1 MNERI
6 RELSEQ
12 AANEYLSE
20 MESATDT
27 LSTAKRDELAQKAKQ
42 AGIGIIPHGFSEKFA
57 ELIINECIDQVA
69 GTKIVAQGAGDEFG
83 DLSESARNKY
93 KQWNNALVIATM
105 NVRDHFGVKE

>member
-6 RELSEQ
+6 QQLAEQ
-12 AANEYLSE
+12 AGFIDFTVHNRI
-20 MESATDT
+20 ESKEQV
-27 LSTAKRDELAQKAKQ
+27 L
-42 AGIGIIPHGFSEKFA
+42 EKFA

-69 GTKIVAQGAGDEFG
+69 GTKIVGQILGDEFG